1 MFSSEI
7 FLHLVSV
14 PTSYAMYLSIF
25 PIMPLVK
32 KNCRQGQI
40 FINKLY
46 NNGNFILHQTSKST
60 LYLHVWGCIYV
71 LLAIHTKMTVPTM
84 TVSWF
89 FPLQIQWKY
98 YSSLPVPS
106 YHIHVHKVYV
116 SPTGRGGHSEYC
128 WYRCVSQKTA
138 KKGLFSDLRRRRR
151 LWEKGLFFS
160 LTFKKK
166 IYRKRVTFELSYT
179 I

>member
-1 MFSSEI
+1 MTTTIICFIAYTMFSSEI

-32 KNCRQGQI
+32 KIADKVKFLLTNCTIMGI
-40 FINKLY
+40 SFYIKLQKAHCTY
-46 NNGNFILHQTSKST
+46 MYEGAFMSFWPSIQKWQSQPWQFHD
-60 LYLHVWGCIYV
+60 
-71 LLAIHTKMTVPTM
+71 
-84 TVSWF
+84 F

-106 YHIHVHKVYV
+106 YHIHVHKVYAN
-116 SPTGRGGHSEYC
+116 PTGREGVTQNIVGTHAC
-128 WYRCVSQKTA
+128 P
-138 KKGLFSDLRRRRR
+138 KKR
-151 LWEKGLFFS
+151 
-160 LTFKKK
+160 
-166 IYRKRVTFELSYT
+166 RKRVSFL